1 MAFPSATALRV
12 FDAAARLGSFKAAA
26 SALNVTPAA
35 VSHQIRGLEAH
46 LGTGLFER
54 GIRKVVLTSDGEK
67 LLAATGPAFQQLEAA
82 VEEIAGDGQKLS
94 LTTTPAFAA
103 LWLIPRLR
111 AFEAAHPGIAVHVDT
126 SVRASDMRR
135 DRSFDLAIRYGLPPE
150 DGGIAFAEAFG
161 AYAAPSYL
169 EASNQ
174 RLFENL
180 IETEW
185 QSENLPGITWQAWF
199 EAQGE
204 VQDDKARIRRFQDE
218 HHVIN
223 ACLAG
228 QGLALVS
235 TVLAGDYVQR
245 GWLVPVHPETTLKGL
260 SYRVITAPDRQETK
274 KVRQFTKWFC
284 AEMGAD

>member
-35 VSHQIRGLEAH
+35 VSHQIRGLETH

-54 GIRKVVLTSDGEK
+54 STRKVVLTSAGQR
-67 LLAATGPAFQQLEAA
+67 LLAATGPAFQQLEMA
-82 VEEIAGDGQKLS
+82 VEEIAGEGQKLS

-111 AFEAAHPGIAVHVDT
+111 AFEAAHPGIVVHVDT

-135 DRSFDLAIRYGLPPE
+135 DRSFDLAIRYGQPPE
-150 DGGIAFAEAFG
+150 EDGLVFTETFG
-161 AYAAPSYL
+161 AYAAPAYL
-169 EASNQ
+169 EASKE
-174 RLFENL
+174 RLFDTL

-199 EAQGE
+199 EARGE
-204 VQDDKARIRRFQDE
+204 ELGGTAGIRRFQDE

-228 QGLALVS
+228 QGVALVS
-235 TVLAGDYVQR
+235 TVLAGDFVQR
-245 GWLVPVHPETTLKGL
+245 GWLVPVDPETTLKGL
-260 SYRVITAPDRQETK
+260 SYRLIIAPDRQETK
-274 KVRQFTKWFC
+274 KVRQFTKWLC
-284 AEMGAD
+284 AEMGTE